1 MAPAQYTR
9 VVLAER
15 PKENIIPDKTFKR
28 EVVPYKFSP
37 GEGEAVIKTE
47 YLSLDPAMRGWLND
61 ARSYIPPVKIGEVMR
76 AVGLGKVV
84 EVGKNAN
91 FKVGD
96 AVRGVFGECRCLR
109 LWLLVLKL
117 QIKVGLNML

>member
-28 EVVPYKFSP
+28 EVVPYKFNP
-37 GEGEAVIKTE
+37 GEGEAVIQTE

-84 EVGKNAN
+84 EVGKNTN

-96 AVRGVFGECRCLR
+96 AVRGVFGECASA
-109 LWLLVLKL
+109 
-117 QIKVGLNML
+117 

>member
-9 VVLAER
+9 IVLAER
-15 PKENIIPDKTFKR
+15 PKESIIPDKTFRR
-28 EVVPYKFSP
+28 EVVPYTFSP
-37 GEGEAVIKTE
+37 GNGEIVVQTE

-61 ARSYIPPVKIGEVMR
+61 TRSYIPPVKIGEIMR

-84 EVGKNAN
+84 EVGASSG

-96 AVRGVFGECRCLR
+96 VVRGAFGELG
-109 LWLLVLKL
+109 
-117 QIKVGLNML
+117 IF